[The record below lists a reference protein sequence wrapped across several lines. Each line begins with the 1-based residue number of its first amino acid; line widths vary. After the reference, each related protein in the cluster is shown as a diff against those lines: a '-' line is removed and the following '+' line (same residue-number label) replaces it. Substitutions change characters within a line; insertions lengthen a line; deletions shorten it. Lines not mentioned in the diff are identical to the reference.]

1 MTGFYTGFTGKS
13 VRVAILDS
21 GVNPR
26 HPHVGAIAGGVEIRP
41 AGTGDNWL
49 DYLGHGTAVA
59 GAIREK
65 APAAELYAVKIF
77 HQSLATTIDQLAR
90 GIEWALDEG
99 MHLINLS
106 LGTPNPQHRDRLASL
121 VERAARQATYIV
133 AAREID
139 GAPSFPGSL
148 DGVIPVGIDWSL
160 PRHEL
165 RFDAGAAVFELRASG
180 YARSIPGVPDER
192 NLRGVSFAVA
202 NATGLLARAYEA
214 GPGEVERM
222 LAKLAVD

>member
-1 MTGFYTGFTGKS
+1 MLTGKG

-26 HPHVGAIAGGVEIRP
+26 HPHVGSVAGGAEIRP
-41 AGTGDNWL
+41 TGMGENWL

-65 APAAELYAVKIF
+65 APDAELYAVRIF

-90 GIEWALDEG
+90 GITWALDNG

-106 LGTPNPQHRDRLASL
+106 LGTPNSLHVERLAPL
-121 VERAARQATYIV
+121 VARAAKQGAYLV
-133 AAREID
+133 AAREMEGVASYP
-139 GAPSFPGSL
+139 GAMA
-148 DGVIPVGIDWSL
+148 GVIAVGVDWEL
-160 PRHEL
+160 PRFSMRME
-165 RFDAGAAVFELRASG
+165 AGEVRASG

-192 NLRGVSFAVA
+192 TLKGVSFAVA
-202 NATGLLARAYEA
+202 NATGLLARAFE
-214 GPGEVERM
+214 GDPKGLWPLSLDE
-222 LAKLAVD
+222 